1 MPIRLRGDVWHIDV
15 AAPNGKRVRQSS
27 GTSDRRAAQ
36 ELHDQIKA
44 QLWRQDKL
52 GEKPLY
58 TWDDA
63 CLRWLKEMSHK
74 RSLDRDIAQIKT
86 LSSLRGLV
94 LTDIT
99 RDLVAG
105 VVGKLPCGD
114 STKNTYL
121 NLIHAILRKAAR
133 EWEWIDKH
141 PTFRRYAEAKRR
153 IRWLTREEARRL
165 IDELPPHLADM
176 AAISLATGLRQ
187 ANVLNLEWSQ
197 VDMQRRVAWIHPDQ
211 AKAGRAIGVPLNAD
225 AVAVLMRNMGKH
237 ASRVFTYKGAPV
249 CSVKW
254 HTWKRALARAG
265 IEDFRWHDL
274 RHTWASWLVQ
284 AGTPLAALQAM
295 GGWETP
301 QMVQRYAHLAPEHL
315 HRHSDV
321 IAGTFVT
328 NQSHATQNGP
338 LLEVVKSA

>member
-27 GTSDRRAAQ
+27 GTNDRRAAQ

-44 QLWRQDKL
+44 QLWKQDKL
-52 GEKPLY
+52 GEKPVR
-58 TWDDA
+58 TWDEA
-63 CLRWLKEMSHK
+63 CVRWLKEMGHK
-74 RSLDRDIAQIKT
+74 RTIADDAAKIRI

-94 LTDIT
+94 LADIT
-99 RDLVAG
+99 RDIVAG
-105 VVGKLPCGD
+105 VVEALPCGD
-114 STKNTYL
+114 TSKNRYL
-121 NLIHAILRKAAR
+121 NLIRAIMRKAER
-133 EWEWIDKH
+133 EWEWIDRA
-141 PTFRRYAEAKRR
+141 PTFRRYAEPKRR
-153 IRWLTREEARRL
+153 IRWLTKEEARRL

-176 AAISLATGLRQ
+176 ATFSLATGLRQ
-187 ANVLNLEWSQ
+187 ANVLGLEWSQ

-211 AKAGRAIGVPLNAD
+211 AKAGHAIGVPLNAD
-225 AVAVLMRNMGKH
+225 AVAVLLRNMGQHK
-237 ASRVFTYKGAPV
+237 SRVFTYKGAPLADV
-249 CSVKW
+249 GW
-254 HTWKRALARAG
+254 DTWKAALARAG

-284 AGTPLAALQAM
+284 SGTPLAALQAM

-321 IAGTFVT
+321 IAGTFGT
-328 NQSHATQNGP
+328 NPSHATQNGP